1 MATTELTTPAFAGG
15 TLLRLAGTAASRAVA
30 LLRAW
35 RNRHQVARL
44 LALDARMLS
53 DIGITPGDVRSA
65 MAMPVSSDPSSHLAD
80 LAQERRTA
88 QRARLGQI
96 RRAERR
102 SRP

>member
-1 MATTELTTPAFAGG
+1 MATTEFTTPAPAGG
-15 TLLRLAGTAASRAVA
+15 SFLRLVGTAATRVVV
-30 LLRAW
+30 LWKAW

-44 LALDARMLS
+44 LAFDNRMLS